1 MKGITHFL
9 AGIAAASFVPG
20 VIESAA
26 QGSYLILLGGV
37 FGLLPDTL
45 DFKFARYFDRAESV
59 DPDPAHLDPQ
69 AIADQIAALI
79 DRAAA
84 ERREVRAQLHTIKL
98 GPDRWR
104 QYTVRFDSARNE
116 IAVRIGPVVNTSQMP
131 VEPVAN
137 SPQLARAK
145 VNTPL
150 NYTYDG
156 EVNVDIFG
164 GPSFAFVP
172 KAVTTQPSLQG
183 TKQSPPIGPEI
194 ASHPSTARQEDAAP
208 LRTLATPAPTGRCG
222 VTQAEQLPKAAGV
235 EIQFL
240 PWHRAWSHSL
250 TLAALL
256 GLIIGGVFGSVP
268 AGLVV
273 AAGMAAHILEDQLG
287 YLGSN
292 LFWPLTTERS
302 NGLKLIHSGDAIP
315 NFLAVWIAL
324 QLIFFNLDRFS
335 AAPQN
340 RAVML
345 EPVSFFALAV
355 GVPLIALL
363 AIYVWQKRRS
373 RLTLAAARQA
383 DILAEAQ
390 ETEV

>member
-1 MKGITHFL
+1 MKGISHFL
-9 AGIAAASFVPG
+9 AGIAAATFVPG
-20 VIESAA
+20 VVESAA
-26 QGSYLILLGGV
+26 QGSYLILLGGI

-59 DPDPAHLDPQ
+59 DPDPANLDPQ
-69 AIADQIAALI
+69 VLADQIAALI
-79 DRAAA
+79 DRAAS
-84 ERREVRAQLHTIKL
+84 ERREIRAQLHTIKL

-104 QYTVRFDSARNE
+104 QYTVRFDSAHNE
-116 IAVRIGPVVNTSQMP
+116 VAVRIGPVVNTSQM
-131 VEPVAN
+131 VVAHVGN
-137 SPQLARAK
+137 MPTARAK

-156 EVNVDIFG
+156 EINIDIFG

-172 KAVTTQPSLQG
+172 KAS
-183 TKQSPPIGPEI
+183 
-194 ASHPSTARQEDAAP
+194 
-208 LRTLATPAPTGRCG
+208 
-222 VTQAEQLPKAAGV
+222 GV

-250 TLAALL
+250 TLAVVL
-256 GLIIGGVFGSVP
+256 GAIIGLVFNSLQ

-273 AAGMAAHILEDQLG
+273 AAGMAAHIVEDQLG
-287 YLGSN
+287 FLGSN
-292 LFWPLTTERS
+292 LFWPITTERS
-302 NGLKLIHSGDAIP
+302 SGLKLIHSGDAIP

-340 RAVML
+340 RALML
-345 EPVSFFALAV
+345 EPVSFFTLAV
-355 GVPLIALL
+355 GAPTLTLA
-363 AIYVWQKRRS
+363 AIYVWQKRRM
-373 RLTLAAARQA
+373 RLQLAAARQA
-383 DILAEAQ
+383 DILSESQ

>member
-1 MKGITHFL
+1 MKGISHFL
-9 AGIAAASFVPG
+9 AGIAAATFVPG
-20 VIESAA
+20 VVESAA
-26 QGSYLILLGGV
+26 QGSYVILLGGI

-69 AIADQIAALI
+69 TIADQIAALI

-84 ERREVRAQLHTIKL
+84 ERREIRAQLHTIKL

-104 QYTVRFDSARNE
+104 QYTVRFDSAHNE
-116 IAVRIGPVVNTSQMP
+116 VGVRIGPVVNTSQMP
-131 VEPVAN
+131 VGQIDDLPRTTA
-137 SPQLARAK
+137 SARVTA
-145 VNTPL
+145 PL

-156 EVNVDIFG
+156 EINVDIFG

-172 KAVTTQPSLQG
+172 KAS
-183 TKQSPPIGPEI
+183 
-194 ASHPSTARQEDAAP
+194 
-208 LRTLATPAPTGRCG
+208 
-222 VTQAEQLPKAAGV
+222 GV

-256 GLIIGGVFGSVP
+256 GLIIGVVFNSLQ

-273 AAGMAAHILEDQLG
+273 AVGMAAHIVEDQLG
-287 YLGSN
+287 FLGSN
-292 LFWPLTTERS
+292 LFWPITRERS
-302 NGLKLIHSGDAIP
+302 SGLKLIHSGDAIP
-315 NFLAVWIAL
+315 NFLAVWLAL
-324 QLIFFNLDRFS
+324 QVIFFNLDRFS
-335 AAPQN
+335 AATQN

-345 EPVSFFALAV
+345 EPISFFALAV
-355 GVPLIALL
+355 GVPLIGLSAV
-363 AIYVWQKRRS
+363 YVWQKRRA
-373 RLTLAAARQA
+373 RLQLAAARQA
-383 DILAEAQ
+383 DILSESQ

>member
-1 MKGITHFL
+1 MKGISHFL
-9 AGIAAASFVPG
+9 AGIAAATFVPG
-20 VIESAA
+20 VVESAA
-26 QGSYLILLGGV
+26 QGSYVILLGGI

-59 DPDPAHLDPQ
+59 DPDPANLDPQ

-84 ERREVRAQLHTIKL
+84 ERREIRAQLHTIKL

-104 QYTVRFDSARNE
+104 QYTVRFDSAHNE
-116 IAVRIGPVVNTSQMP
+116 VGVRIGPVVNTSQMP
-131 VEPVAN
+131 VGQIDNLPRTTA
-137 SPQLARAK
+137 SARVTA
-145 VNTPL
+145 PL

-156 EVNVDIFG
+156 EINVDIFG

-172 KAVTTQPSLQG
+172 KAN
-183 TKQSPPIGPEI
+183 
-194 ASHPSTARQEDAAP
+194 
-208 LRTLATPAPTGRCG
+208 
-222 VTQAEQLPKAAGV
+222 GV

-256 GLIIGGVFGSVP
+256 GLIIGVVFNSLQ

-273 AAGMAAHILEDQLG
+273 AVGMAAHIVEDQLG
-287 YLGSN
+287 FLGSN
-292 LFWPLTTERS
+292 LFWPITKERS
-302 NGLKLIHSGDAIP
+302 SGLKLIHSGDAIP
-315 NFLAVWIAL
+315 NFLAVWLAL
-324 QLIFFNLDRFS
+324 QVIFFNLDRFS
-335 AAPQN
+335 AATQN

-345 EPVSFFALAV
+345 EPISFFALAV
-355 GVPLIALL
+355 GGPLIGLSAV
-363 AIYVWQKRRS
+363 YVWQKRRA
-373 RLTLAAARQA
+373 RLQLAAARQA
-383 DILAEAQ
+383 DILSESQ